1 MIIDFYLGV
10 PFHKIGVIALLFLF
24 LWSFTKDTTM
34 QTIREIFKIGY
45 GPSSSHTI
53 GPVRAAEIFM
63 QRYPDVHRFRV
74 TLFGSLS
81 LTGKGHHTDNA
92 LKKMFMPNDIEIV
105 WKDREVLPLHPN
117 GMRFEA
123 LNSDDSSVIDTWE
136 VYSIGGGDLRDETG
150 IINSTKIYSHNKMS
164 DILKWCKQEGKTLWE
179 FVEDNEGDD
188 IWPFLHDVWL
198 TMKETIQRGVDN
210 EGVLPGPIKLSR
222 RASSHYTKALNSH
235 GTIKNIG
242 LLFAFALA
250 VSEENAAGGR
260 IVTAPTCG
268 SSGVLPAVLFYLSRD
283 EHLTEAKILRG
294 LATAGL
300 IANLVKTNASIS
312 GAEVGCQGEIGTACA
327 MAAAAM
333 AQILGGSPNQIEY
346 AAEMAMEHNLGL
358 TCDPVLGFVQIPC
371 IERNAIAAT
380 KAYSCAVY
388 ALSSDGGHK
397 ISFDKAVS
405 TMAETGKDIQV
416 AYRETG
422 MGGLAKN
429 WEPFNVGN
437 KA

>member
-1 MIIDFYLGV
+1 
-10 PFHKIGVIALLFLF
+10 
-24 LWSFTKDTTM
+24 M
-34 QTIREIFKIGY
+34 QSIREIYKIGY

-53 GPVRAAEIFM
+53 GPVRAAVIFK
-63 QRYPDVHRFRV
+63 QRHPDTHKFR
-74 TLFGSLS
+74 LMLYGSLS

-92 LKKMFMPNDIEIV
+92 VQKEMLPNDIEII
-105 WKDREVLPLHPN
+105 WNDTEELPLHPN
-117 GMRFEA
+117 GMIFEA
-123 LNSDDSSVIDTWE
+123 LADDGSVKDKWE

-150 IINSTKIYSHNKMS
+150 ILNSNNVYSHTKMA
-164 DILKWCKQEGKTLWE
+164 DILDWCRREGKTLWE
-179 FVEDNEGDD
+179 FVEDNEGSE

-198 TMKETIQRGVDN
+198 TMKETVQRGIDN
-210 EGVLPGPIKLSR
+210 EGVLPGPIKLGR
-222 RASSHYTKALNSH
+222 RSSIQYTKALSSH
-235 GTIKNIG
+235 GTVKNIG

-283 EHLTEAKILRG
+283 EHLTEPKILKG

-300 IANLVKTNASIS
+300 IGNLVKTNASIS

-327 MAAAAM
+327 MASGAM
-333 AQILGGSPNQIEY
+333 AQILGGAPTQIEY
-346 AAEMAMEHNLGL
+346 AAEMGMEHNLGL

-371 IERNAIAAT
+371 IERNAIAAS

-397 ISFDKAVS
+397 ISFDEAVT
-405 TMAETGKDIQV
+405 TMAETGRDIQV

-422 MGGLAKN
+422 MGGLAKT
-429 WEPFNVGN
+429 WKPFVENE
-437 KA
+437 

>member
-1 MIIDFYLGV
+1 M
-10 PFHKIGVIALLFLF
+10 H
-24 LWSFTKDTTM
+24 M
-34 QTIREIFKIGY
+34 QSIREIYKIGY

-53 GPVRAAEIFM
+53 GPVRAAEIFIN
-63 QRYPDVHRFRV
+63 RHPYVHKFRV
-74 TLFGSLS
+74 SLYGSLS
-81 LTGKGHHTDNA
+81 LTGKGHHTDYA
-92 LKKMFMPNDIEIV
+92 LQKVFMPNDIEIL
-105 WKDREVLPLHPN
+105 WKDSEQLPRHPN
-117 GMRFEA
+117 GMLFEA
-123 LNSDDSSVIDTWE
+123 LDMDGGELIDTWE
-136 VYSIGGGDLRDETG
+136 VYSIGGGDLLDENG
-150 IINSTKIYSHNKMS
+150 VLNANKIYSHNKMA
-164 DILKWCKQEGKTLWE
+164 DILKWCKIEGKSFWE
-179 FVEDNEGDD
+179 FVEDNEGPE

-198 TMKETIQRGVDN
+198 TMKETIQRGIDN
-210 EGVLPGPIKLSR
+210 EGVLPGPIKLGR

-235 GTIKNIG
+235 GTLKNIG

-250 VSEENAAGGR
+250 VSEENASGGR

-283 EHLTEAKILRG
+283 EHLTEPKILRG

-300 IANLVKTNASIS
+300 IGNLVKTNASIS

-327 MAAAAM
+327 MASAAM

-346 AAEMAMEHNLGL
+346 AAEMGMEHNLGL

-371 IERNAIAAT
+371 IERNAIAAS

-397 ISFDKAVS
+397 ISFDKAVH
-405 TMAETGKDIQV
+405 TMAETGRDIQV

-422 MGGLAKN
+422 IGGLAKN
-429 WEPFNVGN
+429 WEPFNG
-437 KA
+437 KMK